1 MFETEK
7 ALLIEYGIKVFKG
20 GLVQG
25 TGGNLSLRAGND
37 GQYYLMTP
45 SGIDYDAIEP
55 KDILIMDMSG
65 SVVEGERAP
74 SIEHGMHREVYKHR
88 EDVNAI
94 IHTHSLYATA
104 LSIARQPLPEIE
116 STIVLM
122 GGSIEV
128 AEFARHGSMELAR
141 SVVKALA
148 NKKAVLMANH
158 GLLVAEKNLEKAFKG
173 CLGIEHC
180 AHMYILARSL
190 GEVCPI
196 DSEKCDELRDYIRT
210 SYGQKKKGG

>member
-1 MFETEK
+1 MFEAEK
-7 ALLIEYGIKVFKG
+7 MQLIEYGIKVFKS

-25 TGGNLSLRAGND
+25 TGGNLSQRVGSE

-45 SGIDYDAIEP
+45 SGIDYDSIEP
-55 KDILIMDMSG
+55 KDVLVMDMNG
-65 SVVEGERAP
+65 SIVEGERSP

-88 EDVNAI
+88 EDINAI

-141 SVVKALA
+141 NVVKALS

-158 GLLVAEKNLEKAFKG
+158 GLLVAEKNLERAFKG
-173 CLGIEHC
+173 CLGIEQC
-180 AHMYILARSL
+180 AHMYILARSI

-196 DSEKCDELRDYIRT
+196 DSEKCDELREYIRT
-210 SYGQKKKGG
+210 SYGQKKKGN